1 VIIMSILTTQDVHA
15 GYGDIRV
22 LEGVDIEVNKGEIV
36 CLIGPNGAGK
46 STVFRCIYGLI
57 RPWQG
62 DIRFGDRSI
71 TAATQ
76 RELIDAGISYFMQR
90 DSVFPDMTVREN
102 LEMGAYTA
110 SDEVDIDA
118 RIGEMSDM
126 FPILDARASTKAKAL
141 SGGERQMLE
150 FARGMMLDPELLLID
165 EPTAGLAPK
174 IIDEVFDVIERI
186 NREGVTI
193 LMIEQNVKTALQ
205 YADRAYVLEN
215 GQTKF
220 QGEAATI
227 LDEPEIREAYLGGS
241 QDG

>member
-1 VIIMSILTTQDVHA
+1 MSILTTQDVHA

-22 LEGVDIEVNKGEIV
+22 LEGVDIEVNEGEIV

-62 DIRFGDRSI
+62 DIRFQDRSI

-102 LEMGAYTA
+102 LEIGAYTA

-118 RIGEMSDM
+118 RIGEMSEM
-126 FPILDARASTKAKAL
+126 FPILEARAGTKAKAL

-186 NREGVTI
+186 NGEGVTI

-215 GQTKF
+215 GRTKF

>member
-22 LEGVDIEVNKGEIV
+22 LEGVDIEVNEGEIV

-62 DIRFGDRSI
+62 DIRFQDRSI

-118 RIGEMSDM
+118 RIGEMSEM
-126 FPILDARASTKAKAL
+126 FPILEARAGTKAKAL

-174 IIDEVFDVIERI
+174 IIGEVFDVIERI
-186 NREGVTI
+186 NGEGVTI

-215 GQTKF
+215 GRTKF

>member
-1 VIIMSILTTQDVHA
+1 MSILTTQDVHA

-22 LEGVDIEVNKGEIV
+22 LEGVDIEVNEGEIV

-62 DIRFGDRSI
+62 DIRFQDRSI

-118 RIGEMSDM
+118 RIGEMSEM
-126 FPILDARASTKAKAL
+126 FPILEARAGTKAKAL

-186 NREGVTI
+186 NGEGVTI

-215 GQTKF
+215 GRTKF

>member
-1 VIIMSILTTQDVHA
+1 MSILTTQDVHA

>member
-1 VIIMSILTTQDVHA
+1 
-15 GYGDIRV
+15 
-22 LEGVDIEVNKGEIV
+22 
-36 CLIGPNGAGK
+36 
-46 STVFRCIYGLI
+46 
-57 RPWQG
+57 
-62 DIRFGDRSI
+62 
-71 TAATQ
+71 
-76 RELIDAGISYFMQR
+76 MQR

>member
-1 VIIMSILTTQDVHA
+1 MSILTTQDVHA

-22 LEGVDIEVNKGEIV
+22 LEGVDIEVNEGEIV

-62 DIRFGDRSI
+62 DIRFQDRSI

-90 DSVFPDMTVREN
+90 DSVFPDMTVLEN

-118 RIGEMSDM
+118 RIGEMSEM
-126 FPILDARASTKAKAL
+126 FPILEARAGTKAKAL

-186 NREGVTI
+186 NGEGVTI

-215 GQTKF
+215 GRTKF

>member
-1 VIIMSILTTQDVHA
+1 MSILTTQDVHA

-22 LEGVDIEVNKGEIV
+22 LEGVDIEVNEGEIV

-62 DIRFGDRSI
+62 DIRFQDRSI

-118 RIGEMSDM
+118 RIGEMSEM
-126 FPILDARASTKAKAL
+126 FPILEARAGTKAKAL

-174 IIDEVFDVIERI
+174 IIGEVFDVIERI
-186 NREGVTI
+186 NGEGVTI

-215 GQTKF
+215 GRTKF